1 MKKIRFSPGKGIF
14 ALPYAIICVIFVVFP
29 LLLLLVYAFRG
40 EDGSFTFSNF
50 AEVLANPTNYMA
62 LIKTVGT
69 SLLATAICLAIA
81 YPIAFILASSPFNK
95 YAILALLFVVPM
107 WMNFI
112 LRIFALQSLLSMMG
126 IEKGYLSEVIGLVND
141 FLPFMLLP
149 IYTALVNLDHSY
161 IEAAND
167 LGANPV
173 LTFLKTTLPLS
184 VPGIMSGVMMVFMP
198 CFSAYAITDMMGD
211 ANTSLIGGK
220 INTLIL
226 NNQWGVGSA
235 LAFVLL
241 LMVIIVMVIGN
252 LVARSRANKA
262 QNSAL
267 TRGGRQ
273 I

>member
-1 MKKIRFSPGKGIF
+1 
-14 ALPYAIICVIFVVFP
+14 
-29 LLLLLVYAFRG
+29 
-40 EDGSFTFSNF
+40 
-50 AEVLANPTNYMA
+50 
-62 LIKTVGT
+62 
-69 SLLATAICLAIA
+69 
-81 YPIAFILASSPFNK
+81 
-95 YAILALLFVVPM
+95 
-107 WMNFI
+107 
-112 LRIFALQSLLSMMG
+112 
-126 IEKGYLSEVIGLVND
+126 
-141 FLPFMLLP
+141 MLLP

-198 CFSAYAITDMMGD
+198 CFSAYAITDMMG
-211 ANTSLIGGK
+211 A
-220 INTLIL
+220 
-226 NNQWGVGSA
+226 A

-241 LMVIIVMVIGN
+241 LMVIVVMVIGN